1 MASACPDTTNVKRA
15 GVHDG
20 MGAPAR
26 NTTEIRLSRGEG
38 ERGAA
43 AELAAHL
50 IVAVLLTAPLAAQP
64 SLRSVLLLEQ
74 SSAGLPFNTA
84 LATAVRLSLNAG
96 SRVRTSFYVEPWMR
110 IDTLVRIMKRVSLE
124 FLV

>member
-1 MASACPDTTNVKRA
+1 L
-15 GVHDG
+15 G
-20 MGAPAR
+20 
-26 NTTEIRLSRGEG
+26 GEG

-64 SLRSVLLLEQ
+64 SLRSVLLLDRP
-74 SSAGLPFNTA
+74 SAGLPFNTA
-84 LATAVRLSLNAG
+84 LATAVRLTLNAG
-96 SRVRTSFYVEPWMR
+96 SRVRISFYVEPWMR
-110 IDTLVRIMKRVSLE
+110 IDTLVRIMKRVSLD